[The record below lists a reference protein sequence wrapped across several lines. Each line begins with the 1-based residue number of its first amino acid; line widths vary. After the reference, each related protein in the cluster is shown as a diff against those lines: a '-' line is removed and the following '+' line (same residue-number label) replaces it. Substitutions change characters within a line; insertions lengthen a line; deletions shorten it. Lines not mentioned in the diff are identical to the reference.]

1 MLYFTNP
8 ISLLGNHNEF
18 WKWIHPGDEFHL
30 CLLHTWH
37 DFWHMDGA
45 QGMNEFL
52 SWSHTDLL
60 RIWILITLFWRLLVL
75 ILCAFCLSLWYSLY
89 FTFHL
94 GRNGYCSFIAVEKA
108 FRLQSRYDV
117 LGDNSIWRLFESRH
131 LEGPANLPCH
141 FYFFLTDGHF
151 YHSQRRLGTAIV
163 YSPG

>member
-1 MLYFTNP
+1 MNSSWRW
-8 ISLLGNHNEF
+8 ISSLSPPYLTWFLAHGWCPRHE
-18 WKWIHPGDEFHL
+18 WISV
-30 CLLHTWH
+30 
-37 DFWHMDGA
+37 MI
-45 QGMNEFL
+45 
-52 SWSHTDLL
+52 SHWPSKNL
-60 RIWILITLFWRLLVL
+60 WILITLFWRLLVL